1 MEMKS
6 MGIQQSHIAKKH
18 TDGNSKKSMVIIKT
32 NSFSLFGTQ
41 YIKKGFPTYPLGM
54 ERESE

>member
-1 MEMKS
+1 